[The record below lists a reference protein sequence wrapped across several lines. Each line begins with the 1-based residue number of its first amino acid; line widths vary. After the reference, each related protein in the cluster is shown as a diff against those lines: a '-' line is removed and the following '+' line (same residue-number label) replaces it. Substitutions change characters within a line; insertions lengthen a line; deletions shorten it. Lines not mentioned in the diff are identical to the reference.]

1 MKILAINSENPE
13 ENIKSEINFFEK
25 VCKYYYKPKSFP
37 TYFGHVK
44 LETSGEKQYLLFF
57 NYMKSSVLEFLSLK
71 EKSKQLPKLDDLAKM
86 FDMLI
91 NGLAFCQTLNYI
103 LKDFSFQ
110 SIFCDIDSDEN
121 FLLNFMNF
129 IRAESFLDNN
139 SKMRSSTNFGVKN
152 EEILPPEMYLNFQQK
167 FNPYKYGVFF
177 CGCLILRLGVGHPLW
192 DNNSSKKILAD
203 EEVFKNKFS
212 GLFKEF
218 ETNYQTS
225 LEDKFILLKLL
236 NNLKAML
243 EFSPEKRPDFID
255 IFRKNI
261 NLDDMEK
268 LKAHILVSEG
278 LMLPLFE
285 KYDNIMERRSQDN
298 KNEPEVNK
306 TFELSNGD
314 RMVKIIGIGGI
325 QIKKTFTDDL

>member
-1 MKILAINSENPE
+1 M
-13 ENIKSEINFFEK
+13 
-25 VCKYYYKPKSFP
+25 
-37 TYFGHVK
+37 
-44 LETSGEKQYLLFF
+44 
-57 NYMKSSVLEFLSLK
+57 
-71 EKSKQLPKLDDLAKM
+71 
-86 FDMLI
+86 
-91 NGLAFCQTLNYI
+91 
-103 LKDFSFQ
+103 
-110 SIFCDIDSDEN
+110 
-121 FLLNFMNF
+121 
-129 IRAESFLDNN
+129 
-139 SKMRSSTNFGVKN
+139 
-152 EEILPPEMYLNFQQK
+152 
-167 FNPYKYGVFF
+167 
-177 CGCLILRLGVGHPLW
+177 ILRLGVGHPLW

-325 QIKKTFTDDL
+325 QKTFTDDL